1 MEILYNSDLNDEAIK
16 NVEGFNFTRMSYK
29 EIFDKMRAMLVYAFD
44 DVTTFDMRSTE
55 QIKPLLYDLG
65 YVVEKDLKIYPATI
79 LTLQIMDWDAR
90 NNCKDIWRKAN
101 FQLKL
106 TPFRCELEKAEEKTG
121 VYGGYD
127 KDLTRLWRTILKCKY
142 PEYEQGFKRYA
153 IDARDVKIEQA
164 KAEYEAICDKADAEY
179 NAEFDL

>member
-1 MEILYNSDLNDEAIK
+1 MEIIYNSDLNIEALK
-16 NVEGFNFTRMSYK
+16 NVENFNFTRMSYK
-29 EIFDKMRAMLVYAFD
+29 EIFDKMQGMLVYAFD
-44 DVTTFDMRSTE
+44 SVTTFDMRSSE

-79 LTLQIMDWDAR
+79 LTLQIIDWDAR

-106 TPFRCELEKAEEKTG
+106 SPFKCELEKAEEKTG

-127 KDLTRLWRTILKCKY
+127 KELTRLWRTILKCKY
-142 PEYEQGFKRYA
+142 PEYEQGLKRYA
-153 IDARDVKIEQA
+153 IDARDAKIEQA
-164 KAEYEAICDKADAEY
+164 KAECKAICEKADEEY
-179 NAEFDL
+179 NEEFNY